1 MTIARHEGNNELS
14 QTIFDPN
21 VFVLG
26 TSAIEHYD
34 SVHKRNYAKTLLLQE
49 EKLTEIERTNKIL
62 FDKMNEVKG
71 RKQNITTLMTHTG
84 KTSISP
90 PRPKKALFKKVDPLK
105 NLTKQ
110 KQKIRRMH

>member
-1 MTIARHEGNNELS
+1 M
-14 QTIFDPN
+14 
-21 VFVLG
+21 FVLG
-26 TSAIEHYD
+26 TSAIDHYD
-34 SVHKRNYAKTLLLQE
+34 SVHKRNYAKTILLQE

-62 FDKMNEVKG
+62 FDKMKEVKG

-90 PRPKKALFKKVDPLK
+90 PRPNKALFKKVDPLK

-110 KQKIRRMH
+110 KQKIRRMQ